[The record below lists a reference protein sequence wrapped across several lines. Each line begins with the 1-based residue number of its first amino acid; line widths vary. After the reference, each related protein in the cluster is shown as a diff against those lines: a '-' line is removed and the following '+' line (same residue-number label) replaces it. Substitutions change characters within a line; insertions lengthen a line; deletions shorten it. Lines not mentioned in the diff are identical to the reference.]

1 MSVDRRRLEGYAY
14 RASDLTLQFTQK
26 IYENDFSLD
35 PSRFNSVVRMWADHF
50 QRNLA
55 AETEDFLKGLALI
68 PTVPENST
76 HDVHEKAVDYLL
88 EGGEESKNNPHNL
101 VNVKEMISV
110 IEDEY
115 VRDVSGSVAVP
126 NLDLTTPEKIAKTY
140 FAIVRKTLEDKIRKN
155 RPDIFR
161 LMYTE
166 QKLLEES
173 NP

>member
-1 MSVDRRRLEGYAY
+1 MSVDRRELEKYAY
-14 RASDLTLQFTQK
+14 QASDLTLQLTQK

-35 PSRFNSVVRMWADHF
+35 PSRFNSIVRIWADHF
-50 QRNLA
+50 HRCLA
-55 AETEDFLKGLALI
+55 SSTESFLKNLDII
-68 PTVPENST
+68 PTIQESSV
-76 HDVHEKAVDYLL
+76 HDVHEKVVGYLL
-88 EGGEESKNNPHNL
+88 EGGEESKDNPHNL

-140 FAIVRKTLEDKIRKN
+140 FAIVKKTFEDKIRKK
-155 RPDIFR
+155 RPDMFR
-161 LMYTE
+161 LMYPE